1 MCSDKVSP
9 PHASGYSRAYASR
22 CAQCG
27 AILDRDCNAALNIL
41 NAAGLAEPLNTHG
54 DDIRCNPAV
63 DGACT
68 HQRSADPTGGA
79 MHSAPGLPV
88 L

>member
-1 MCSDKVSP
+1 MTGNLKAVP
-9 PHASGYSRAYASR
+9 YTVT
-22 CAQCG
+22 
-27 AILDRDCNAALNIL
+27 I
-41 NAAGLAEPLNTHG
+41 
-54 DDIRCNPAV
+54 PAV

-88 L
+88 F